1 MLPIVSPLLRTDDIQ
16 TTALDRPVR
25 PLAGRPTAV
34 DRVAF
39 LLILALAASLRLFHV
54 TAPFTDLHA
63 WRQLDTVA
71 MARNFYERSF
81 WPFDPEVNWGGR
93 NGYLEAECPLIPAL
107 IAVVYR
113 IVGTH
118 EIAGR
123 IIIIAFSL
131 ALVWATYRL
140 ALILDGRRSVARGAA
155 FLVAV
160 SPVAIFF
167 GRIVIPDTPMVFF
180 TVLALVGFAEFSRS
194 GSVRWMVTG
203 ASALTIACLLKLPAV
218 LVGPAIVA
226 LLVGQRGWSAFRD
239 PRVWLAGVIPLTI
252 TAAWYWRAHVVF
264 EQTGLTMGILG
275 TPAKIYPAYV
285 SPGPWTNVFSK
296 WSTWALLSDSDFYV
310 WMFLRFYHTLLL
322 PVGFVGAML
331 GAFLWK
337 APGRRAMTVWL
348 TSLAVFF
355 FITENV
361 QRGHE
366 YYQLP
371 FVVVAAIFFGGAAW
385 PLFDDAWLK
394 RHLGGGRLL
403 LPSYMVII
411 ALLAIASIYS
421 SGAFGIFYQERSGA
435 AERMRQ
441 AGRVIDVIT
450 DDNDLAIV
458 VDDYGIMSPVL
469 LYFAHLKGWSF
480 EPTDVSPAVIDNLRR
495 LGARY
500 FVTSRWRALKTE
512 RPEAAAFLEKY
523 QDLSITG
530 VPADTRLI
538 DLRLRK

>member
-1 MLPIVSPLLRTDDIQ
+1 M
-16 TTALDRPVR
+16 
-25 PLAGRPTAV
+25 
-34 DRVAF
+34 
-39 LLILALAASLRLFHV
+39 
-54 TAPFTDLHA
+54 HA
-63 WRQLDTVA
+63 WRQLDTLA
-71 MARNFYERSF
+71 IARNFYEGSF

-113 IVGTH
+113 IVGPH

-123 IIIIAFSL
+123 LIIIAFSL

-140 ALILDGRRSVARGAA
+140 ALILDGRHSVARAAA
-155 FLVAV
+155 FLMAI
-160 SPVAIFF
+160 SPAAIFF

-194 GSVRWMVTG
+194 GSVRWVVTG

-218 LVGPAIVA
+218 FVGPAIVA
-226 LLVGQRGWSAFRD
+226 LLVRHRGWSAFRD
-239 PRVWLAGVIPLTI
+239 HRVWLAGVIPLAI
-252 TAAWYWRAHVVF
+252 TGAWYWRAHVVF
-264 EQTGLTMGILG
+264 ERTGLTMGILG
-275 TPAKIYPAYV
+275 APAKIYPASV

-296 WSTWALLSDSDFYV
+296 WSTSALLSDSGFYAR
-310 WMFLRFYHTLLL
+310 MLLRFYHTLFL
-322 PVGFVGAML
+322 PAGFIGAVL

-348 TSLAVFF
+348 TSLTVFF

-385 PLFDDAWLK
+385 PLFDETWLK

-411 ALLAIASIYS
+411 ALLGIASIYS
-421 SGAFGIFYQERSGA
+421 SGAIAIFFQPRDGA
-435 AERMRQ
+435 VAERLRQ
-441 AGRVIDVIT
+441 TGRVIDVIT

-458 VDDYGIMSPVL
+458 VDDYGIMSPIL

-480 EPTDVSPAVIDNLRR
+480 EPRDVSPAVIDNLRG

-500 FVTSRWRALKTE
+500 FVTTRWSDLKKE
-512 RPEAAAFLEKY
+512 RPDAAALLEMY
-523 QDLSITG
+523 QDLLNTG
-530 VPADTRLI
+530 LPADTRLV

>member
-1 MLPIVSPLLRTDDIQ
+1 
-16 TTALDRPVR
+16 
-25 PLAGRPTAV
+25 
-34 DRVAF
+34 
-39 LLILALAASLRLFHV
+39 
-54 TAPFTDLHA
+54 
-63 WRQLDTVA
+63 
-71 MARNFYERSF
+71 MARDFYEGSF
-81 WPFDPEVNWGGR
+81 WPFDPEVNWGGPH
-93 NGYLEAECPLIPAL
+93 GYVEAECPLIPAL

-113 IVGTH
+113 IVGLH

-123 IIIIAFSL
+123 LIIIAFSIG
-131 ALVWATYRL
+131 LVWATYRL

-155 FLVAV
+155 FLIAV
-160 SPVAIFF
+160 SPAAIFF

-218 LVGPAIVA
+218 FVGPAIVA
-226 LLVGQRGWSAFRD
+226 LLVRRRGWSAFRD
-239 PRVWLAGVIPLTI
+239 RRVWLAGVIPLAI

-264 EQTGLTMGILG
+264 ERTGLTMGILG

-285 SPGPWTNVFSK
+285 SLGPWTHVFSK
-296 WSTWALLSDSDFYV
+296 WSTSALLSDSDFYAR
-310 WMFLRFYHTLLL
+310 MFLRFYYTLLL
-322 PVGFVGAML
+322 PAGFLGAML
-331 GAFLWK
+331 GALLWK

-348 TSLAVFF
+348 TSLTVFF
-355 FITENV
+355 LMTENV

-371 FVVVAAIFFGGAAW
+371 FLVVAAIFFGGAAW
-385 PLFDDAWLK
+385 PLFDEAWLK
-394 RHLGGGRLL
+394 RHLGSGRLL
-403 LPSYMVII
+403 LPSYMFMI

-421 SGAFGIFYQERSGA
+421 SGALAIFFQPRDGA
-435 AERMRQ
+435 VLERMRQ
-441 AGRVIDVIT
+441 TGRVIDVIT

-458 VDDYGIMSPVL
+458 VDDYGIMSPIL

-480 EPTDVSPAVIDNLRR
+480 EPTDVSPAVIDNLRG

-500 FVTSRWRALKTE
+500 FVTTRWSDFKSE
-512 RPEAAAFLEKY
+512 RPEAAALLETY
-523 QDLSITG
+523 QDLLITG
-530 VPADTRLI
+530 VPADTRLV